1 MPKHILIATLGKHP
15 AVVTGMVKALR
26 EFKKIDIDTLH
37 VVHTED
43 TDKDIAEVGYPLIA
57 EFLED
62 QCLVQPLPLPFSDSN
77 TRKTSLTFLQHLA
90 GLLSGYTDPACHH
103 VHLSLAGGRKN
114 MSALMA
120 LVTQFFPTVRGLY
133 HLLDRR
139 ERQGYGF
146 PSIEQIVLMPHEQ
159 QLRTLNPPID
169 HLKLVSIPYPGAFA
183 HHSDLWQF
191 LKTANDEDEQSPIPL
206 PPEAELFFKMVAG
219 NHVQDPQ
226 LEVRVTEDLIED
238 YRALG
243 PQLQSKLIGYTRR
256 MRYPQHL
263 DAKAS
268 GPRGWETNCEV
279 YPEHKAHAKLRI
291 FYYWD
296 RPRDT
301 IILCRAMLHQE
312 YDRKGTVWYQEQADT
327 YPISALER
335 DCVLLVPLG
344 KTPMVATQTY
354 TLLQESEE
362 DGMPTIPAVAVLY
375 PEDSTTIGKGVR
387 MLRKQFRRRSTEF
400 LEIPIPGLRDVDSEA
415 ACETYLEALL
425 AAIEKLRDQYPD
437 RELVL
442 SLSGGRKE
450 MSALSLF
457 AAQRTGIKRLYHTL
471 IHDPDLEE
479 QIEDETTI
487 KVLDGLSTDDDRAQR
502 LFLDAYDRE
511 QFELFTVPV
520 IPFSR

>member
-1 MPKHILIATLGKHP
+1 MPKHILIATLGEHP
-15 AVVTGMVKALR
+15 AVVTGMFKALR
-26 EFKKIDIDTLH
+26 EFKGIDIDTLH
-37 VVHTED
+37 VIHTKD
-43 TDKDIAEVGYPLIA
+43 TDKDIAGLGYPLIA
-57 EFLED
+57 EFLQD
-62 QCLVQPLPLPFSDSN
+62 QCLVQPVRLPFSDAN
-77 TRKTSLTFLQHLA
+77 TRGKSFIFLQHLA
-90 GLLSGYTDPACHH
+90 GLLSRYRDPAYDH

-120 LVTQFFPTVRGLY
+120 LVTQFFPPVRGLY

-159 QLRTLNPPID
+159 RLRTLNPPID
-169 HLKLVSIPYPGAFA
+169 HLNLVSIPYPGAFA
-183 HHSDLWQF
+183 HPSDLWQF
-191 LKTANDEDEQSPIPL
+191 LKTVNDEHEQSPIPL

-219 NHVQDPQ
+219 RTIREPR

-238 YRALG
+238 YRDLG
-243 PQLQSKLIGYTRR
+243 PQLQSKFIGYTRR
-256 MRYPQHL
+256 MRYHQHL

-279 YPEHKAHAKLRI
+279 YPEHKAQANLRI

-296 RPRDT
+296 RPKDT
-301 IILCRAMLHQE
+301 IILCRAMLHQA
-312 YDRKGTVWYQEQADT
+312 YDRKGAVCYQEQADT
-327 YPISALER
+327 YPISTLER
-335 DCVLLVPLG
+335 DCVLLIPLG

-362 DGMPTIPAVAVLY
+362 EGMPTIPAVAVLY
-375 PEDSTTIGKGVR
+375 PERSAEIRNGVK
-387 MLRKQFRRRSTEF
+387 MLSRQFRRRGVKF
-400 LEIPIPGLRDVDSEA
+400 LKRPIPELRDVDSEA

-425 AAIEKLRDQYPD
+425 VAIDTLRDEYPD
-437 RELVL
+437 HELIL

-457 AAQRTGIKRLYHTL
+457 AAQRNGIKRLYHTL
-471 IHDPDLEE
+471 INEPDLEE

-487 KVLDGLSTDDDRAQR
+487 KALDGLSTDDDRAAR
-502 LFLDAYDRE
+502 LFLEAYDRGK
-511 QFELFTVPV
+511 FELFTVPV
-520 IPFSR
+520 IPFSK